1 MRIIGIG
8 LVALTVLTACGHI
21 ARNKDQ
27 GPVEPQSNTYFG
39 CNIDELDRK
48 QSYYKKEYNRIWNV
62 MTREF
67 FSERMDVAAGSA
79 ARDARS
85 WENLMRQLE
94 YDIDSRYRRVLN
106 SCRSVEDCHQINGF
120 GSGKCTTVSQELTQA
135 RRNFDTLEDT
145 LASAATRMDSFRYQ
159 LKRPVIPQDTPAS
172 SNKSDDDATKKPAD
186 NKSGQVNRGKD
197 CSTVGTVFTECK

>member
-67 FSERMDVAAGSA
+67 FSERMDVAAGLPPAPGCRLSV
-79 ARDARS
+79 
-85 WENLMRQLE
+85 
-94 YDIDSRYRRVLN
+94 RRG
-106 SCRSVEDCHQINGF
+106 I
-120 GSGKCTTVSQELTQA
+120 T
-135 RRNFDTLEDT
+135 
-145 LASAATRMDSFRYQ
+145 
-159 LKRPVIPQDTPAS
+159 
-172 SNKSDDDATKKPAD
+172 
-186 NKSGQVNRGKD
+186 
-197 CSTVGTVFTECK
+197 